1 MLFNNPDL
9 VEIGKDIYVYKNFLT
24 EEECDDYTKFASG
37 LSEDKW
43 KTSNDQV
50 YIAEKTY
57 CLRPVPG
64 KIRKIVPE
72 ELKVAMGC
80 QVIRLSEGAKY
91 EPHHDANVY
100 EDVIDRFNKYK
111 DGEEFDIDLYPM
123 YGIVVYLND
132 FGGGE
137 IYYPEQGIEYKPSKG
152 DLVIH
157 SAEKHCTHG
166 TRPVTAGVRYT
177 YTSSVAK
184 EVKVAKNV
192 I

>member
-1 MLFNNPDL
+1 MLFNNSNL
-9 VEIGKDIYVYKNFLT
+9 IEIGKDIYVYKNFLSN
-24 EEECDDYTKFASG
+24 EECDKYASFAKS
-37 LSEDKW
+37 LPEDKW
-43 KTSNDQV
+43 KTSNNQV

-57 CLRPVPG
+57 SLRPVPG

-80 QVIRLSEGAKY
+80 QIIRLSEGAKY
-91 EPHHDANVY
+91 EPHHDANIY
-100 EDVIDRFNKYK
+100 TDVIDRFNKYK
-111 DGEEFDIDLYPM
+111 DGDDFDLELYPL

-132 FGGGE
+132 FEGGE
-137 IYYPEQGIEYKPSKG
+137 IYYPEQGLEYKPSKG

-157 SAEKHCTHG
+157 SAGKHCTHG
-166 TRPVTAGVRYT
+166 TRPVIAGDRYT

-184 EVKVAKNV
+184 EVKVAKND